1 LQEPDGPGAG
11 QRAAAPPPAL
21 AAALAQQP
29 LADAAFKALRC
40 SGRDATEHTEQ
51 PLADAARE
59 ALRCGGR
66 DAMERAFWGSVWP
79 RLRAAGWTADLRAGG
94 AGFAA
99 PGCADRPLP
108 CFWVRSAESPRRG
121 WWWCYLHHLLAAR
134 ALLARHDQ
142 ETSRQTGLACCKQM
156 SGTV

>member
-1 LQEPDGPGAG
+1 MQDQVAPGTG
-11 QRAAAPPPAL
+11 QRAAAVTPAL
-21 AAALAQQP
+21 AAAPAQRP
-29 LADAAFKALRC
+29 LADAALEALHC
-40 SGRDATEHTEQ
+40 GGSGAGEHIKQ

-79 RLRAAGWTADLRAGG
+79 RLRAAGWTADLRAAG

-108 CFWVRSAESPRRG
+108 CFWVRSADFP
-121 WWWCYLHHLLAAR
+121 
-134 ALLARHDQ
+134 
-142 ETSRQTGLACCKQM
+142 
-156 SGTV
+156 